1 VASHQIKRTIRAML
15 AATAV
20 AAAAMA
26 GLVPT
31 PATAVPAPD
40 PNQQLND
47 LSQQAGILNEQV
59 LRARDELA
67 AKQAELDKAN
77 ADGLNARNAAA
88 DARNQE
94 ATARQGVD
102 QLTRSAFQGAQ
113 FSQLSALL
121 TSSSTQQYLDQ
132 SSMLDVLSRQ
142 NQASLSELSA
152 LVAQTAAAEK
162 AAQAGQQQAQQA
174 ADAAAKTSNDLR
186 QKQDALDTQIQQVKT
201 QLAQLSAPA
210 KAALANPGNM
220 GSFAAPSGIAGAA
233 MQVALAQRGIMYVW
247 GGTSPS
253 QGFDCSGLI
262 QYAFAQKGV
271 SLPRTAQAQFGVGQ
285 PVSRDAL
292 QPGDLVFFGS
302 PGNIYHDGIYV
313 GNNEMVNAAT
323 FGTPVRVQAVWPT
336 EFAGGRRIGA

>member
-1 VASHQIKRTIRAML
+1 ML

-20 AAAAMA
+20 AAMV

-59 LRARDELA
+59 LRARDALA
-67 AKQAELDKAN
+67 AKQAELGKAN
-77 ADGLNARNAAA
+77 ADGVNARNAAA
-88 DARNQE
+88 DARNRE
-94 ATARQGVD
+94 ATSRQGVD
-102 QLTRSAFQGAQ
+102 QLASAAFQGAQ

-121 TSSSTQQYLDQ
+121 TSSSTQQYIDQ

-142 NQASLSELSA
+142 NQASLSQLSA
-152 LVAQTAAAEK
+152 VVAQTAAADK
-162 AAQAGQQQAQQA
+162 AAQGAQEQAQQA
-174 ADAAAKTSNDLR
+174 ADAAAKISSDLG
-186 QKQDALDTQIQQVKT
+186 QKQNALDTQIQQVKT
-201 QLAQLSAPA
+201 QLAQLSATA
-210 KAALANPGNM
+210 RAARAAPGNM
-220 GSFAAPSGIAGAA
+220 GSFVAPSGIAGAA

-253 QGFDCSGLI
+253 QGFDCSGLV
-262 QYAFAQKGV
+262 QYSYAQKGV
-271 SLPRTAQAQFGVGQ
+271 SLPRTAQAQYGVGQ

-302 PGNIYHDGIYV
+302 PGNIYHEGIYV

-336 EFAGGRRIGA
+336 EYAGARRIGS